1 MRARRDL
8 LVVATQA
15 ELSTAMAGLRAEG
28 ATIAL
33 VPTMGALHE
42 GHRALVA
49 RAAALA
55 DVVVV
60 SIFLNPLQFA
70 PGEDLARY
78 PRTLDSDLAL
88 CRAEGVG
95 VVFAPLADDM
105 YPYGEPLVRVA
116 AGALGEVLEGASRPG
131 HFDGVLTVV
140 AKLFGLVRPDVAV
153 FGEKDA
159 QQLALVRQMV
169 RDLDIPVGI
178 EAVPIVRT
186 AEGLALSSRNKYLDE
201 PAQHAALAL
210 SRAVAAATLA
220 AGSGASVE
228 GATAAAAA
236 VLDDER
242 GVDVDYCVLVD
253 PDTFEPLSTLAT
265 GPGLLLMAAKV
276 GTTRLIDN
284 GFLRIGGGRS

>member
-1 MRARRDL
+1 VTAE
-8 LVVATQA
+8 LVVAATRG
-15 ELSTAMAGLRAEG
+15 ELVDALAPARVGGRSV
-28 ATIAL
+28 AL

-42 GHRALVA
+42 GHRRLVA
-49 RAAALA
+49 RAMELA

-78 PRTLDSDLAL
+78 PRTLDADLSL
-88 CRAEGVG
+88 CRAEGVA
-95 VVFAPLADDM
+95 VVFAPLPDEV
-105 YPYGEPLVRVA
+105 YPYGVPMVRVA
-116 AGALGEVLEGASRPG
+116 AGALGEVLEGASRAG

-169 RDLDIPVGI
+169 DDLDLPVRI

-186 AEGLALSSRNKYLDE
+186 QAGLALSSRNKYLDD
-201 PAQHAALAL
+201 PAREAALAL
-210 SRAVAAATLA
+210 SRSVAA
-220 AGSGASVE
+220 GQ
-228 GATAAAAA
+228 ATAAAGGSVDDVVGAAGA
-236 VLDDER
+236 VLDTEP
-242 GVDVDYCVLVD
+242 GVLVDYCVLVD
-253 PDTFEPLSTLAT
+253 PETFAALPPGAS
-265 GPGLLLMAAKV
+265 GQGLLLVAAAV

-284 GFLRIGGGRS
+284 GVVDLVGSAR